1 MDNSGKKKQQ
11 NKNNR
16 TRGNQ
21 VCVHFYAKYSFLCV
35 CEQQSAHLCLAS
47 GWFLGFLKKLHLFQ
61 SSQEYISILI

>member
-1 MDNSGKKKQQ
+1 MDHSEKNQQ

>member
-1 MDNSGKKKQQ
+1 MDNSEKKKQQ

-47 GWFLGFLKKLHLFQ
+47 KLSGVYKYFNLKNSYVLLEQFL
-61 SSQEYISILI
+61 

>member
-1 MDNSGKKKQQ
+1 MDNSEKKTTEQKQQ
-11 NKNNR
+11 DQRKP
-16 TRGNQ
+16 GL
-21 VCVHFYAKYSFLCV
+21 CSFLCQIFFFVCV